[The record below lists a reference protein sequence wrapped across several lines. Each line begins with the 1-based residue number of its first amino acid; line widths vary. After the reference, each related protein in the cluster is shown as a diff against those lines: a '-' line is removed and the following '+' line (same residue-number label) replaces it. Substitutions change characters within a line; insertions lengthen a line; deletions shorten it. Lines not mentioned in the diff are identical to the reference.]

1 MRPGSVI
8 ACAFLHFGAS
18 ITLGVFT
25 ATIVSRLYFLGV
37 RAAGPNIAL
46 FGGLMTAFN
55 MASSALVLWASAH
68 PGIAQSSMLINA
80 LYYLSYAL
88 GGPGFSAPLGLL
100 IAGVSIPAGLFNLAP
115 KWIVVLGAVLAVLG
129 ELSSLNLVF
138 PWALPLI
145 PLTRFPGFIWLIAIG
160 FALPHSRQSIQGAEG
175 A

>member
-1 MRPGSVI
+1 MGNARGYRYLLPNASRLRDRR
-8 ACAFLHFGAS
+8 AFLHFGAS

-115 KWIVVLGAVLAVLG
+115 SGSWFWV
-129 ELSSLNLVF
+129 
-138 PWALPLI
+138 
-145 PLTRFPGFIWLIAIG
+145 RC
-160 FALPHSRQSIQGAEG
+160 
-175 A
+175 